1 MVEKVLFARELLAK
15 LLARR
20 QQTGS
25 RFGCTPEV
33 VTPTKYASSKEAGS
47 ISKPPHGDPS
57 HESFA
62 RAPVKSE
69 TGASGF
75 CEREASTE

>member
-1 MVEKVLFARELLAK
+1 MVAKVLFAREVLAK

-25 RFGCTPEV
+25 RVGCTSEV
-33 VTPTKYASSKEAGS
+33 VTPTKYASSEEAGS

-57 HESFA
+57 HESFVK
-62 RAPVKSE
+62 APVKSE
-69 TGASGF
+69 TGACGF
-75 CEREASTE
+75 CERETSTE